1 MKSRIYPTEEEWRK
15 LMEPIENIVFTGVS
29 HQVFQDGDEISDGWM
44 ISVRAHYQ
52 EGPRI
57 EDVHLNNVR
66 AFGRGRSIPD
76 AYKNAIEEFWVRV
89 HEEYAERMKV
99 KERKAKEKAKLKAAM
114 DLSFEDLFGGKE

>member
-15 LMEPIENIVFTGVS
+15 LNEPIENIVLTGIS

-44 ISVRAHYQ
+44 ISVRAHYH

-66 AFGRGRSIPD
+66 AFGRGRSILD
-76 AYKNAIEEFWVRV
+76 AYKNAIEEFWIRV
-89 HEEYAERMKV
+89 HEEYAERAKA
-99 KERKAKEKAKLKAAM
+99 KERKAKEEAKLKAAM
-114 DLSFEDLFGGKE
+114 DLSFEDLFGGK